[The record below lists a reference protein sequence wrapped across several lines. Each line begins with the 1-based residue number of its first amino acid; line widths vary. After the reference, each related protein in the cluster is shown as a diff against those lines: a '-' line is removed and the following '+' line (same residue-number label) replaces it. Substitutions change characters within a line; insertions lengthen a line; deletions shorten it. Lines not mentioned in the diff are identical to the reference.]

1 MEKSKNKLRINNIS
15 LGADPEMFLFSE
27 KDNKYVPVCGLVGG
41 TKDKPLPITDN
52 GHSLQEDNCMIEY
65 TIPPCKT
72 KEKFIKN
79 ITFVKDYI
87 NETTL
92 KPLGL
97 KSVCKA
103 SVEFSSNQLESEQA
117 QLFGCD
123 PDYNAW
129 NYEQNVVDRTKINP
143 NLRSAG
149 GHIHVGYDNPDCDLS
164 IEIIRSMDLFVG
176 VISVLIDSDTN
187 RRELYGKAGAY
198 RFKSYGVE
206 YRVLSSLLFENED
219 MLSFIYDYTMKAI
232 NFVNDNGIIT
242 DPDRIQECINN
253 SDKNLAYEILNDY
266 NIEIPEFLNLEDEDT
281 ISDMLHENNEDEE
294 EENGL
299 PW

>member
-1 MEKSKNKLRINNIS
+1 MQRINNITI
-15 LGADPEMFLFSE
+15 GADPEMFLFSE

-72 KEKFIKN
+72 KQEFIDN

-92 KPLGL
+92 KHLGL
-97 KSVCKA
+97 KSVCLA
-103 SVEFSSNQLESEQA
+103 SVEFSPEQLESEQA
-117 QLFGCD
+117 QVFGCD

-164 IEIIRSMDLFVG
+164 IEIVRAMDLFVG
-176 VISVLIDSDTN
+176 VMSVLIDPNTK
-187 RRELYGKAGAY
+187 RRALYGKAGAY
-198 RFKSYGVE
+198 RFKKYGVE
-206 YRVLSSLLFENED
+206 YRVLSSALFNDNDLLTFV
-219 MLSFIYDYTMKAI
+219 YDYTMKAI
-232 NFVNDNGIIT
+232 DFINNNGIIT
-242 DPDRIQECINN
+242 DPERIQNCINN
-253 SDKNLAYEILNDY
+253 SDESLAMQILDDYNIDIPEYLNDY
-266 NIEIPEFLNLEDEDT
+266 INTDNIDDDFIPMEGHFEDENDQ
-281 ISDMLHENNEDEE
+281 EF
-294 EENGL
+294 